1 MNTIPRDQSSS
12 DNEKAKEFFLLGL
25 DSFNNNTYEQAEQYF
40 KLALN
45 LAPERLSVLTNLSAT
60 LIKLNKINEA
70 KEIASKTLELYPLD
84 IFTLLNYGILLEKSN
99 NFENALLV
107 FENAISISPEFAKA
121 YNNRANVLKEL
132 NRFDEALMDY
142 DRAIELMSNFGDAYY
157 NRGLLHLELKHFD
170 HTVADLN
177 RALEFNSSINFIIG
191 LRFHIEMLLCNWINF
206 EVNLNLL
213 ISDIC
218 NHKKSTPSFPLLAL
232 YDSPLTQRKASE
244 IWVNDKFPPNSALGD
259 LSKSLSKPKI
269 KIGYYSADFREHP
282 VSYLTAELFELHDKN
297 SFEIYAFYFGP
308 QEESFIQNRISSA
321 VTQFIDIRRSSDIE
335 VAIISRKMGID
346 IAVDLTGHTQGGR
359 SGIFSYRA
367 APIQLSYIGYL
378 GTMGAEYYDY
388 LIGDK
393 VIIPETS
400 QKYYTEKIL
409 YLPSYQINDSK
420 REISKKIFTRAD
432 FNLPLTGFIFCCFNQ
447 SYKITPT
454 TFDVW
459 MDILKATPG
468 SVLFLYSNNTTAENN
483 LKAEAEKRNVNQTRI
498 FFGTTLERKEYLA
511 RYKVADLFLDTL
523 PYNAG
528 TTASDALW
536 AGLPVLTCIG
546 ESFASRTAA
555 SLLTAI
561 GLPELITE
569 NYEEYKNLAIEL
581 AANHS
586 KLEILKNK
594 LERNLKTS
602 TLFDS
607 PRITKHIEN
616 AYTKAY
622 ERYQADLQPDHIFIE
637 P

>member
-1 MNTIPRDQSSS
+1 MNTIPTTESSS

-25 DSFNNNTYEQAEQYF
+25 DSFNNNTFDQAEQYF

-45 LAPERLSVLTNLSAT
+45 MAPERLSVLTNLSAT

-70 KEIASKTLELYPLD
+70 KEIVSKTLELYPLD
-84 IFTLLNYGILLEKSN
+84 ISSLLNYGILLEKSN
-99 NFENALLV
+99 NFENALQV
-107 FENAISISPEFAKA
+107 FENAISISPELTKA

-132 NRFDEALMDY
+132 NRFDEALKDY
-142 DRAIELMSNFGDAYY
+142 DRSIQLMGNFADAYY
-157 NRGLLHLELKHFD
+157 NRGLLHFALKHLD
-170 HTVADLN
+170 QAIEDLN
-177 RALEFNSSINFIIG
+177 KALEFNSTINFIIG
-191 LRFHIEMLLCNWINF
+191 LRLHVKMLLCDWLNF
-206 EVNLNLL
+206 ELDLDLL
-213 ISDIC
+213 ISDIF
-218 NHKKSTPSFPLLAL
+218 NHKKSSPSFPLLAL
-232 YDSPLTQRKASE
+232 CDSPLTQRKASE
-244 IWVNDKFPPNSALGD
+244 IWINEKFPSNSTLGD
-259 LSKSLSKPKI
+259 ISKSLRKSKI

-321 VTQFIDIRRSSDIE
+321 VNKFIDMRHSSDLE
-335 VAIISRKMGID
+335 AAITSRNLGID
-346 IAVDLTGHTQGGR
+346 IAVDLSGHTEGGR
-359 SGIFSYRA
+359 SGIFSLRA

-388 LIGDK
+388 LIADK
-393 VIIPETS
+393 TIIPETS
-400 QKYYTEKIL
+400 RKYYTEKII

-420 REISKKIFTRAD
+420 REISNKIFSRGD
-432 FNLPLTGFIFCCFNQ
+432 FNLPQTGFIFCCFNQ

-468 SVLFLYSNNTTAENN
+468 SVLFLYCNNKMAENN
-483 LKAEAEKRNVNQTRI
+483 LKTEAEKRNVSQTRI
-498 FFGTTLERKEYLA
+498 FFGTTLDRGEYLA

-536 AGLPVLTCIG
+536 AGLPVLTCMG

-561 GLPELITE
+561 GLPELITV

-581 AANHS
+581 ATNHS
-586 KLEILKNK
+586 KLEILKDK
-594 LERNLKTS
+594 LKRNLKAS
-602 TLFDS
+602 ILFDTPS
-607 PRITKHIEN
+607 MTKHLEN

-622 ERYQADLQPDHIFIE
+622 ERYQSDLQPDHIFIE